1 MPFKLSS
8 RSLKRLE
15 GVHPE
20 LVNVVKSAILLTPHD
35 FGVTCGVRDKATQA
49 KLVQQKKSFTMN
61 SKHLIQEA
69 TGFSHAVDLVVYDT
83 SGNVCWEID
92 MYDEVAD
99 AMKQA
104 AIDLGKKV
112 GIKWG
117 GAWTVPDICE
127 WNDTMEKAYN
137 SYCQIRANQGRKIF
151 CDMPHYQL
159 SRF

>member
-1 MPFKLSS
+1 MEYKLSK
-8 RSLKRLE
+8 RSLSRLE

-20 LVNVVKSAILLTPHD
+20 LVKVVKKAITLTPHD
-35 FGVTCGVRDKATQA
+35 FGVTCGVRDKSTQA
-49 KLVQQKKSFTMN
+49 KLVQAKKSFTMN

-69 TGFSHAVDLVVYDT
+69 TGFSHAVDLVVYHNGD
-83 SGNVCWEID
+83 VCWEID

-104 AIDLGKKV
+104 TIDLGKKI

-117 GAWTVPDICE
+117 GAWTVPDICDF
-127 WNDTMEKAYN
+127 NDTMENAYI
-137 SYCQIRANQGRKIF
+137 SYCRTRSAEGRKVF
-151 CDMPHYQL
+151 CDMPHYEV